1 MPLKLA
7 KERRFTW
14 PVKVTRPDAG
24 QWQQFEFT
32 AHFRAFTKADLD
44 KLVGG
49 TIDGEATIRAHL
61 VGWEG
66 VQDGDGQPLPFND
79 ESLDAALSDID
90 VLRGLIEAL
99 GEAASGGAEVK
110 NSKPL
115 PAH

>member
-14 PVKVTRPDAG
+14 PVKVTRPDGG

-32 AHFRAFTKADLD
+32 AHFRAITRDELAQITGNTLNAVA
-44 KLVGG
+44 LV
-49 TIDGEATIRAHL
+49 RNHL

-66 VQDGDGQPLPFND
+66 VQDSDGQPLAFND
-79 ESLDAALSDID
+79 ESVDAALSDID
-90 VLRGLIEAL
+90 VLRGLVESLTEAS
-99 GEAASGGAEVK
+99 AGGAELK